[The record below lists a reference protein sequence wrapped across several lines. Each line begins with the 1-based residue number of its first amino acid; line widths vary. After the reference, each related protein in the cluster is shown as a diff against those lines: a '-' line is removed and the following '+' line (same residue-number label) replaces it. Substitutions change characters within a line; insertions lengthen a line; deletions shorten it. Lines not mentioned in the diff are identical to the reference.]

1 MNEEQK
7 MALRFLAASIL
18 YLFQAGLDKDMDGVA
33 LAHAVSA
40 HVAWLSELFKPELR
54 EQARELL
61 IQYIDKGPKHGI
73 TVADFGLN

>member
-1 MNEEQK
+1 MGG
-7 MALRFLAASIL
+7 ASLWIRRITK
-18 YLFQAGLDKDMDGVA
+18 YFYESPPRPLDKDMDGVA